1 LAHTSSRRKTYFGD
15 DIDDGEQSLVD
26 DIYEDELN
34 SQRFQNAQ
42 GTIAAVEEITNS
54 IMSTCFGYSF
64 TTIITAGGYA
74 IYHNNFHAQSCDIIG
89 CIDGSIVATTLLV
102 QVTLPFFLSWSIPMS
117 WRSIVIC
124 ECLSNLCILANIFS
138 AKEYENEKLV
148 NPKFIMGVF
157 GIFGIIY
164 MIKRCAYKR
173 HIRMFIYSDQLYA
186 ASISE
191 VRGYLYSKHSGNRRR
206 EEVNHDD

>member
-1 LAHTSSRRKTYFGD
+1 MAYVVTIFSSLRYGNLTRRLYCICDQAEYIRAESLNLAHTSSKRKTYFGD

-26 DIYEDELN
+26 EIYEDELN

-124 ECLSNLCILANIFS
+124 ECLSNLCILANIF
-138 AKEYENEKLV
+138 
-148 NPKFIMGVF
+148 
-157 GIFGIIY
+157 
-164 MIKRCAYKR
+164 KR
-173 HIRMFIYSDQLYA
+173 IR
-186 ASISE
+186 E
-191 VRGYLYSKHSGNRRR
+191 
-206 EEVNHDD
+206 